1 MHGKQYSDEFKL
13 EVIKDYLTSELGVRK
28 IAKKYNLP
36 SKNYIT
42 DWIEYLKRKGLIENS
57 KSLKENS
64 SKSELA
70 GKNGMKKTEY
80 EKQLEK
86 ENLELRAKLDFFKE
100 FEKIIESEKHNKKKD
115 T

>member
-1 MHGKQYSDEFKL
+1 MPGKQYSDEFKL
-13 EVIKDYLTSELGVRK
+13 EVIKDYLTSELGVRR
-28 IAKKYNLP
+28 IAEKYNLP

-42 DWIEYLKRKGLIENS
+42 KWMEYLKQKGLIENTQP
-57 KSLKENS
+57 LKKKTS
-64 SKSELA
+64 ASELVE
-70 GKNGMKKTEY
+70 KNSVKKTEY

-100 FEKIIESEKHNKKKD
+100 IEKIIESEKHNKKKD